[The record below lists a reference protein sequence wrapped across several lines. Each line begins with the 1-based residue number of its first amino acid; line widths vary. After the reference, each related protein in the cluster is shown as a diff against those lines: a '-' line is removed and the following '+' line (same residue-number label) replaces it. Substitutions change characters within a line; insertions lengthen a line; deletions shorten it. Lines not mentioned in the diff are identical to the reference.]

1 MPTAPREAPTSS
13 RVTNCATV
21 GSFAALRTL
30 LAAALLQSFAAGCSH
45 RPSSVIALAPPGNVA
60 QAALDPS
67 IACDPVK
74 HDVLLSWI
82 AGDSSG
88 WRVWFARSADRGA
101 TWSAPVA
108 VSPASERVRLE
119 PESSPRLICDENG
132 RLGIAWSA
140 WAESAPDAARM
151 TDLHFVH
158 SFDGGRT
165 WSAPVTVNDDTTGA
179 AGSQSFQDLAVR
191 PEGGLYAAWLD
202 SRPGVD
208 RPVLEDTG
216 GHDASIWFARSED
229 FGAHWGANSAHWSNV
244 VPNSRV
250 SVVVTPG
257 GDIFAT
263 FRKHYPGGIRDVVLG
278 RPGGPPVRLYLDA
291 WRVPDCPP
299 SGPAMALSRDGTL
312 RMAWYTG
319 TPDRPGVWFRQ
330 TLPELMDSTTAPVPV
345 LVGDRLPTVHIGIG
359 EGGMSGTLLALD
371 ADSAGTDQ
379 LTLARVE
386 PTGRRVAERF
396 VVPGTQGAS
405 YPSVATER
413 AASVAYVV
421 WTIPVGGHSALRLAR
436 WTLGR

>member
-1 MPTAPREAPTSS
+1 MPTAPREATTSS
-13 RVTNCATV
+13 RVSRSATARALAV
-21 GSFAALRTL
+21 LRTL
-30 LAAALLQSFAAGCSH
+30 LAGALLQSFGSGCARRAST
-45 RPSSVIALAPPGNVA
+45 VTALGPPGNVA

-67 IACDPVK
+67 VACDPVK

-82 AGDSSG
+82 AGDSTS
-88 WRVWFARSADRGA
+88 WRVWFARSTDRGA
-101 TWSAPVA
+101 TWSVPVA
-108 VSPASERVRLE
+108 VSPAGERVRLE
-119 PESSPRLICDENG
+119 PESSPRLVCDENG

-140 WAESAPDAARM
+140 WAESALVAVRM
-151 TDLHFVH
+151 TDLRFAH

-165 WSAPVTVNDDTTGA
+165 WSTPVTVNDDTTGG

-202 SRPGVD
+202 SRPGLD
-208 RPVLEDTG
+208 RPFVEDTCR
-216 GHDASIWFARSED
+216 HDASIWFARSED
-229 FGAHWGANSAHWSNV
+229 FGAHWGANLPHWSNV

-257 GDIFAT
+257 GDIFAA
-263 FRKHYPGGIRDVVLG
+263 FRKHYRGGIRDVVLG
-278 RPGGPPVRLYLDA
+278 RPGGPPVRLYMDA
-291 WRVPDCPP
+291 WRIRNCPP

-319 TPDRPGVWFRQ
+319 APDRPGVWFRQ
-330 TLPELMDSTTAPVPV
+330 TLPELMDSTTAPIPV
-345 LVGDRLPTVHIGIG
+345 LIGDRLPIVHIGIG

-379 LTLARVE
+379 LTLARVD
-386 PTGRRVAERF
+386 PAGRGVAERF

-421 WTIPVGGHSALRLAR
+421 WTNPAGGRSALRFAR